1 MNSFIWGGLF
11 MQSKLNYKRTFF
23 IGLAFLSICSLWQM
37 YDNIIPLMLQNTF
50 GLGETVTGVLMAM
63 DNVLAL
69 VLLPVF
75 GSLSDKVD
83 TPLGK
88 RTPFILG
95 GTVLAVI
102 FMMLLPIADKRQ
114 SLGLF
119 VVALF
124 ATLLSMGLYRSPAVA
139 LMPDLTPNH
148 LRSRANAVINLM
160 GAVGGVYALIMIKLL
175 VGMGDRPD
183 YAPLFASIAALMAVA
198 VGVLLI
204 TVREN
209 KLRKEIEA
217 MESVGDGTIA
227 ETPGEN
233 SAQAEVGEDTGKV
246 RTVQTLNGD
255 NSGQKT
261 VLPRE
266 VKRSMMFLLV
276 SIFFWF
282 TAYNAVT
289 TAFSRYTRVVWKM
302 EGGSFANCLMVATVA
317 AILSYIPIGSISAKF
332 GRKKTIMGGVVLMAA
347 CYLAAVFVG
356 AYHPLVNIAFALIGV
371 GWAAIN
377 VNSYPMI
384 VAMSQGSD
392 IGKFTG
398 TYYTFSMAAQI
409 FTPIFSG
416 FLLENVSYRTLFPY
430 AFLFAMA
437 ALLTMTQV
445 SHGDVKPVKKESI
458 LENFDV
464 DD

>member
-1 MNSFIWGGLF
+1 

-175 VGMGDRPD
+175 VGKGDRPD

-246 RTVQTLNGD
+246 RTVQTQNGD

-266 VKRSMMFLLV
+266 VKRIMMFLLV